1 MNIKDVGL
9 AVLAIAAMASLSG
22 CSAMIEKATKN
33 SEERARHFSDAE
45 LCQHVKDDTNEYY
58 VAANN
63 QEVAHRNLSCH

>member
-1 MNIKDVGL
+1 MNIKQVGL
-9 AVLAIAAMASLSG
+9 ALFAIAAMASLSG

-33 SEERARHFSDAE
+33 SEERARNFSDAE
-45 LCQHVKDDTNEYY
+45 LCQHVKEDSNEYY